1 MNPAWKTCKLGNVC
15 TTICSG
21 GTPSALKSEYYE
33 GGTIPWLNTS
43 EIDFGPIS
51 STQRYIT
58 ESGLAHSA
66 AKWIP
71 KHTVIVAMYG
81 ATAGRVAYTECP
93 ITTNQACCNLV
104 VDPSVA
110 HYKYVYYSLVKQYNY
125 VKSLANGGAQQNLN
139 AEKIKN
145 LPLVLPPLADQERI
159 AGVLGAYDELIA
171 VNERRMALLEEAA
184 HRLWRDRFVTHADPA
199 WPSRPLRDFCTS
211 IQSGGTPSRGEV
223 AFWTGGT
230 IDWFKTK
237 ELQDSWLL
245 SSEEKITKR
254 GVQHSSARLYPA
266 GTILMAIYASPTLG
280 RLGIL
285 SHEATCNQAA
295 LGFIVDKTKTSRWWL
310 FHTLLEERERFNQV
324 ARGAGQQNI
333 SSEIVKDWA
342 VRTPPTSVMHE
353 FERIVDPY
361 WRALLVL
368 SRENASLRAG
378 RDGLLP
384 RLLRGEA

>member
-171 VNERRMALLEEAA
+171 VNERRMALLEKAA
-184 HRLWRDRFVTHADPA
+184 HRLWRDRFVSHADPA
-199 WPSRPLRDFCTS
+199 WPRRPL
-211 IQSGGTPSRGEV
+211 GEV
-223 AFWTGGT
+223 AKFLKGKTITGTKARPGTIPVVAGGT
-230 IDWFKTK
+230 EPAYYHDSANTK
-237 ELQDSWLL
+237 APVLTVSASGTAGFTRIYYEDIWASDCSYLDGAMGVPLFFVYCFL
-245 SSEEKITKR
+245 KANRGMVENLKR
-254 GVQHSSARLYPA
+254 GAAQPHVYTSDLNALE
-266 GTILMAIYASPTLG
+266 G
-280 RLGIL
+280 RFD
-285 SHEATCNQAA
+285 E
-295 LGFIVDKTKTSRWWL
+295 
-310 FHTLLEERERFNQV
+310 
-324 ARGAGQQNI
+324 
-333 SSEIVKDWA
+333 
-342 VRTPPTSVMHE
+342 TSVQA
-353 FERIVDPY
+353 FEAQVSPCFEAIG
-361 WRALLVL
+361 VL
-368 SRENASLRAG
+368 ARENALLRLG